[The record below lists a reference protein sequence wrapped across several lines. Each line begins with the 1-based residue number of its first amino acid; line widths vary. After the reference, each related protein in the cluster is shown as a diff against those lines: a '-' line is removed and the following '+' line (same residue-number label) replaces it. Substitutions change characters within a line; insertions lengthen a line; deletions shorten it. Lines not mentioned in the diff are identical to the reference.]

1 MAESD
6 YWRRFWARRL
16 SRRRMLRAAAL
27 GGAGLAAAA
36 VVGCAE
42 EEKEATP
49 TALASP
55 TGSPAAT
62 PTAPVSPIASPTA
75 TPFAHEPAAY
85 RGGTLHLP
93 GYEAFV
99 FDTLDPHQTEFG
111 PIVSSHS
118 AVFSKVLRY
127 EDIEQGVIVPDL
139 AQALPETPDPLT
151 YLIRLRPGVRFH
163 QPSAVIGGAARAPAQ
178 AGGGRRWA
186 AVS

>member
-6 YWRRFWARRL
+6 YWRRFWTRRL
-16 SRRRMLRAAAL
+16 SRRRILRAAAL

-49 TALASP
+49 TALVSP
-55 TGSPAAT
+55 TAQ
-62 PTAPVSPIASPTA
+62 PTA
-75 TPFAHEPAAY
+75 TPFAYEPAVY

-99 FDTLDPHQTEFG
+99 SDTLDPHQTEFG
-111 PIVSSHS
+111 PVYSSHS

-127 EDIEQGVIVPDL
+127 EDIERRVIVPDL
-139 AQALPETPDPLT
+139 AQAMPEMPDQLT
-151 YLIRLRPGVRFH
+151 YIIRLRPGCAFNSPAPCWV
-163 QPSAVIGGAARAPAQ
+163 ARPAPRR
-178 AGGGRRWA
+178 RRWA
-186 AVS
+186 AAS